1 MRNRPIKTIAF
12 ALIIGTVTMFNGF
25 CFLEL
30 LFDITPKSVQAAV
43 VMSDTVNSCVE
54 EPTRESAQN
63 NHPLAAEHRASVLPC
78 CVDGSHDVS
87 VLAVPY
93 SQELMHFPVAALL
106 SREPILPDTI
116 QESPEY
122 SIPITSPPQLA
133 VVKTTNLRL

>member
-1 MRNRPIKTIAF
+1 MRKHLVKTIAL
-12 ALIIGTVTMFNGF
+12 ALMIGTVTMLNGF

-30 LFDITPKSVQAAV
+30 LFSMTARPVYAAE
-43 VMSDTVNSCVE
+43 VMSNTVDACVE
-54 EPTRESAQN
+54 EPMEESTQSS
-63 NHPLAAEHRASVLPC
+63 HPLAADHQASVLPC

-93 SQELMHFPVAALL
+93 GQELVHFPVAALL